1 MAATHFSHLASAA
14 LPRTPPPQMGRFRT
28 SAMFLAAT
36 HFTHLATT
44 ARGLQV
50 ALLTGSTRTSSPPT
64 VLHPRVNA
72 YIRNELERRGHA
84 VSHVDPKDLPLLEK
98 PHFAYP
104 KGKAPARMREI
115 HSILEDAACYVC
127 ITPEYNHSPSPALL
141 NILNHFGSSTFSFKP
156 SAIGM
161 SAHSYHERRMVY
173 IHQTIPH

>member
-1 MAATHFSHLASAA
+1 
-14 LPRTPPPQMGRFRT
+14 
-28 SAMFLAAT
+28 MFLAAT

-115 HSILEDAACYVC
+115 HSILEDADCYVC

>member
-1 MAATHFSHLASAA
+1 MVPPLGGEPRETQRAESPKLRLPSRCPLRHEAMAYEMHCVRVLLCIFVWVSLVTRNGVKR
-14 LPRTPPPQMGRFRT
+14 LP
-28 SAMFLAAT
+28 
-36 HFTHLATT
+36 TT
-44 ARGLQV
+44 GCN
-50 ALLTGSTRTSSPPT
+50 
-64 VLHPRVNA
+64 PRN
-72 YIRNELERRGHA
+72 L
-84 VSHVDPKDLPLLEK
+84 
-98 PHFAYP
+98 

-141 NILNHFGSSTFSFKP
+141 NILNYFGSSTFSFKP

>member
-1 MAATHFSHLASAA
+1 
-14 LPRTPPPQMGRFRT
+14 
-28 SAMFLAAT
+28 MFLAAT

-72 YIRNELERRGHA
+72 YTRNELERRGHA

-115 HSILEDAACYVC
+115 HSILEDADCYVC

-161 SAHSYHERRMVY
+161 SGHSYHERRMVY